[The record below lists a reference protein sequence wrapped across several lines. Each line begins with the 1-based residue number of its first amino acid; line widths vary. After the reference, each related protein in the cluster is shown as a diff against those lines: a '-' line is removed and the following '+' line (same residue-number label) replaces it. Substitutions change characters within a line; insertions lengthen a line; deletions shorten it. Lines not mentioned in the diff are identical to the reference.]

1 MTRATRAKWLA
12 GMTAAIVVLLVAVF
26 AALRNQPVLDG
37 AAPAPAGAAEAGAIA
52 PLSTAARGPTSAG
65 VDATRLARGRSAYDR
80 LQCAACH
87 SIAGRGNPANPL
99 DGVGTRLDRNALH
112 DFATGTGAAQGPL
125 GSSLAR
131 RKSRALE
138 DPELGALLDYLAQLQ

>member
-12 GMTAAIVVLLVAVF
+12 GTKAAIVVQLVAVF
-26 AALRNQPVLDG
+26 AALRNKTVLKG
-37 AAPAPAGAAEAGAIA
+37 AAPAPASAAEAGAMA

-87 SIAGRGNPANPL
+87 SIAGRGNLANPL
-99 DGVGTRLDRNALH
+99 DGVGTRLDRSALR
-112 DFATGTGAAQGPL
+112 DFATGTGAAQGSL
-125 GSSLAR
+125 GTSLAR
-131 RKSRALE
+131 RNSRALE
-138 DPELGALLDYLAQLQ
+138 DPELEALLDYLAQLK